1 MSKME
6 WQPIETAPK
15 DGSVFDVWLGNADE
29 SDRDFYCT
37 VGGFRAPGW
46 HWLNGKFRPF
56 LHGISITCFQEP
68 THWMPLPDAPNG

>member
-15 DGSVFDVWLGNADE
+15 DGSVFDVWLGN
-29 SDRDFYCT
+29 SDQSERDFYCT
-37 VGGFRAPGW
+37 DGGFRSPGW

-56 LHGISITCFQEP
+56 LNGLSIACFALP